1 MKHEEIHRTSDGV
14 VTMQRV
20 GGWVF
25 ATTAGIYVQND
36 NGNTYRLRA
45 RPLPKRHAS
54 RRTTGGRLRPL
65 KRAPTLR
72 PGRMG

>member
-1 MKHEEIHRTSDGV
+1 MKYKEVHRTADGT

-20 GGWVF
+20 GGRVLF
-25 ATTAGIYVQND
+25 TTSGIYVQND

-45 RPLPKRHAS
+45 RPLPKSPTS
-54 RRTTGGRLRPL
+54 RRTTGGRLRPM
-65 KRAPTLR
+65 RSVR